1 MVNLLTEIF
10 PSVAENTLN
19 EYASNSLD
27 INEAVNDIADFM
39 KDNAEQIPNIS
50 ENKKKRLIIDEENV
64 LQDCL
69 SYYKRQDFDAKLA
82 LRIVFDGQTAV
93 DAGGPLRHFFTLVSK
108 EMSQNF
114 FEGNP
119 TNLVPKIDAN
129 TCLSEIFIV
138 LGKIIAHN
146 IAHGCNGFPYLSA
159 SNFYYI
165 CSGSIKDAALHVTL
179 DQVASHQYLYF
190 VKKVYIICNLFL

>member
-114 FEGNP
+114 FEGNQ

-129 TCLSEIFIV
+129 TCLSEILCWVRSSHTTLHMVVMVFLIFQHLIFIIFAAAV
-138 LGKIIAHN
+138 LKMLHYML
-146 IAHGCNGFPYLSA
+146 HW
-159 SNFYYI
+159 
-165 CSGSIKDAALHVTL
+165 IK
-179 DQVASHQYLYF
+179 
-190 VKKVYIICNLFL
+190 